1 MTYTNSPFSTENSFN
16 FPPNEDYIYNISNS
30 FPFNQIFNFDSD
42 FPEMDVSENLDDLIM
57 INPKSINKDK
67 IIFKTE
73 KLKKKEGEKG
83 IKNLK
88 KMNIPLG
95 V

>member
-16 FPPNEDYIYNISNS
+16 FPPNEDNLFDISNS

-42 FPEMDVSENLDDLIM
+42 FPEMDVSENLDDLIK

-73 KLKKKEGEKG
+73 KKKREKKE
-83 IKNLK
+83 
-88 KMNIPLG
+88 
-95 V
+95 

>member
-1 MTYTNSPFSTENSFN
+1 
-16 FPPNEDYIYNISNS
+16 
-30 FPFNQIFNFDSD
+30 
-42 FPEMDVSENLDDLIM
+42 MDASENLDDLIM
-57 INPKSINKDK
+57 INPKSINKGR

-73 KLKKKEGEKG
+73 LLQKKRGKNG

-88 KMNIPLG
+88 KLNIPLG

>member
-42 FPEMDVSENLDDLIM
+42 FPEMD
-57 INPKSINKDK
+57 
-67 IIFKTE
+67 
-73 KLKKKEGEKG
+73 G
-83 IKNLK
+83 
-88 KMNIPLG
+88 
-95 V
+95 